1 MNIDFEK
8 LSYETLKEINA
19 AASKEISRREN
30 ERKFEL
36 LFNVKV
42 AIEAWQKE
50 FPASTILLHEKY
62 DEDNLV
68 CLSDVDLQR
77 LTSVMEKL

>member
-8 LSYETLKEINA
+8 LSYETLKEISA
-19 AASKEISRREN
+19 ATSKEISRREN
-30 ERKFEL
+30 QRKFEL

-50 FPASTILLHEKY
+50 FPASTILLYEKY
-62 DEDNLV
+62 NEDNLV

>member
-1 MNIDFEK
+1 MNIEFEK
-8 LSYETLKEINA
+8 LSYETLKEISA
-19 AASKEISRREN
+19 ATSKEIARREN
-30 ERKFEL
+30 QRKFEL

-50 FPASTILLHEKY
+50 FPDSTILLHEKFN
-62 DEDNLV
+62 EDNLI
-68 CLSDVDLQR
+68 CLSDVNLQQ